1 VQGEGISE
9 RVKMGLKGGV
19 KGVEGGV
26 EGVEGESKN
35 LTTLGCRDAKASAAT
50 MISTLTRPQSPR
62 VPEWMSSMPS
72 EGRPLA

>member
-1 VQGEGISE
+1 MQGEGISK
-9 RVKMGLKGGV
+9 RVKMGLKGCV
-19 KGVEGGV
+19 KGVEGV

-35 LTTLGCRDAKASAAT
+35 LTTFGCRDAKASAAT